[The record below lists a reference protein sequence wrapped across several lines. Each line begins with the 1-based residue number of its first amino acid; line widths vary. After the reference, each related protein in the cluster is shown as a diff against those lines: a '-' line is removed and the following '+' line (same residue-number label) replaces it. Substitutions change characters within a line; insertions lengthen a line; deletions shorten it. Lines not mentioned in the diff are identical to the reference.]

1 MFLCIF
7 SHQQELS
14 VCFPPSLVNNVFAQ
28 PAQLL
33 NCSACSQLAVC
44 PSLSQEL
51 LNLPFADQL
60 QHWRLQHWGGFNW
73 KRPLVLNQ
81 LWGQYWFAALT
92 TVATFQ
98 SLSQKWLKSNFASKS
113 KLQNPILGP
122 QMGKWE
128 TPFTRYKAHVLRRLT
143 AKTEPTHVSPTVW
156 YNCQVRG
163 SHEDS
168 WLLRAWDAAINALL
182 PTSQYCRTIVKFTAH
197 FASLPF
203 YSLNMRTPHNHPPS
217 IPLHLAR
224 ARQKRVGLFQFEEGV
239 NISGNSLYMGT
250 IAFACQYVSLGNLFQ
265 SLESQTSRIFC
276 LLQLCSNS
284 WAWLNRPIWGGASN
298 LAPPHI
304 LALTRLDSC
313 LFQAEEGINISESS
327 PWGLYMGNP
336 SPPQPPSSLKKS
348 PSTYSAA
355 NQYKVYG
362 NLFESN
368 IKPFTF
374 HFPFME
380 QH

>member
-239 NISGNSLYMGT
+239 NISGNLLYMGT
-250 IAFACQYVSLGNLFQ
+250 
-265 SLESQTSRIFC
+265 
-276 LLQLCSNS
+276 
-284 WAWLNRPIWGGASN
+284 
-298 LAPPHI
+298 
-304 LALTRLDSC
+304 
-313 LFQAEEGINISESS
+313 
-327 PWGLYMGNP
+327 
-336 SPPQPPSSLKKS
+336 
-348 PSTYSAA
+348 
-355 NQYKVYG
+355 
-362 NLFESN
+362 
-368 IKPFTF
+368 
-374 HFPFME
+374 
-380 QH
+380 